1 MKYFAGID
9 LGTTNTV
16 IYHMEQNGPEDLKP
30 SVLKIP
36 QITDPG
42 EIQER
47 EQLPSFIYIPDE
59 KELPAGAMALP
70 WNKDLFWTT
79 GEFAAKSSPQVP
91 GKVISSS
98 KSWLCSAN
106 VDKTA
111 RILPWNRNNEKLQ
124 MSPVDAAARIL
135 EHLREAWNA
144 SSLCNTEDD
153 KLEKQS
159 LVLTVPASFDAV
171 ARELTVKAAESA
183 GLSPVLLEEPLAA
196 FYSWLLE
203 NESTWR
209 KELKAGDLVLVC
221 DIGGGTSD
229 FTLIKVNDENGNL
242 GFERV
247 AVGRHILLGGDNM
260 DLTLAYYA
268 ANKLKTEKN
277 ISLDQYQIS
286 GLTHAC
292 RQAKEALLS
301 ESGEASR
308 KLTVLGRGSSV
319 IAKTISVEI
328 SKDEVVKVILDGF
341 LPLCEKE
348 EKAQTNIRAGL
359 RTFGLSYESDP
370 AISRHLAEF
379 INRHISESRS
389 FPKAVLFNGGVTK
402 SPMVRTRIVELLDSW
417 KAEELPSVRTLTGI
431 NPDLA
436 VAQGACWYAN
446 VRAGKGIRIK
456 SGSSHS
462 YYIGVESNMPAIPGF
477 MPPLQGLCL
486 VPMGMEEGS
495 EASVP
500 YEGLALLVGESTE
513 FRFFASTSRK
523 EDQTGLLLNDITAND
538 DCQELPKLTASL
550 PPCENMPPG
559 TLVPVKIKTELTE
572 TGTLNIWCENLNGE
586 GRWKLEFELRSLQ
599 AQ

>member
-16 IYHMEQNGPEDLKP
+16 IYYMEQNGAEELKP

-36 QITDPG
+36 QVTAAG
-42 EIQER
+42 EMQER

-59 KELPAGAMALP
+59 KDLPPGSMALP
-70 WNKDLFWTT
+70 WNKDIFWTI
-79 GEFAAKSSPQVP
+79 GEFAAKSSPLVP

-98 KSWLCSAN
+98 KSWLCSGN

-124 MSPVDAAARIL
+124 LSPVDAAAKIL
-135 EHLREAWNA
+135 EYLRESWNS
-144 SSLCNTEDD
+144 SSLCKDEDS
-153 KLEKQS
+153 KLEKQT

-183 GLSPVLLEEPLAA
+183 GLSAGLLEVPLAA

-203 NESTWR
+203 NEAVWR
-209 KELKAGDLVLVC
+209 KELKAGDIVLVC

-229 FTLIKVNDENGNL
+229 FTLIKVTDENGNL

-268 ANKLKTEKN
+268 ANKLKTEKS

-301 ESGEASR
+301 DSGETSR

-319 IAKTISVEI
+319 IAKTISIEI
-328 SKDEVVKVILDGF
+328 TKEEVVKVILDGF
-341 LPLCEKE
+341 LPLCGKD
-348 EKAQTNIRAGL
+348 EKAQTNVRAGL
-359 RTFGLSYESDP
+359 RTFGLAYEADP

-379 INRHISESRS
+379 ISRHCGDAAG
-389 FPKAVLFNGGVTK
+389 FPKAVLFNGGVSK
-402 SPMVRTRIVELLDSW
+402 SQMVRERILEALESW
-417 KAEELPSVRTLTGI
+417 KPENFKALLTLTGN

-446 VRAGKGIRIK
+446 VRTGKGIRIK

-495 EASVP
+495 EAAIP
-500 YEGLALLVGESTE
+500 YDGLALLVGESTE

-523 EDQTGLLLNDITAND
+523 EDQSGLLIDDIASKE
-538 DCQELPKLTASL
+538 DCLELPKLSAVL

-559 TLVPVKIKTELTE
+559 TLVPVKIRTELTE

-599 AQ
+599 SL